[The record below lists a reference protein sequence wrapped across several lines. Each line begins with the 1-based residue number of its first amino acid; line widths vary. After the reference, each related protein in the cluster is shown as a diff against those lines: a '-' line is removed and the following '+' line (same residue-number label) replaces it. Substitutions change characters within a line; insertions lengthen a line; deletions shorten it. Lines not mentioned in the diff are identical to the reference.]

1 MCANID
7 FIQLIKFYANLAK
20 AHRKFPALYHQR
32 HLRCNSLSK
41 PKSLHRPQPGLADC
55 HDPCV
60 GLLKQNGVFF
70 LFLYKVILYLEYG
83 NLCFCLSTRENRMN
97 LFNRNILFIIQCCI
111 IVCDTIYNS
120 VIISYIFYF
129 IVYSMIS
136 IYN

>member
-7 FIQLIKFYANLAK
+7 FIQLIKLFASLAK
-20 AHRKFPALYHQR
+20 AHRKLPAHHQR

-55 HDPCV
+55 YDPCV

-120 VIISYIFYF
+120 MIISYIFYF